1 MASYNSKLL
10 VYQRVSVKKMPC
22 WSCWKASMRKASIT
36 PWYPQVDRYPQWTW
50 HSWHLRAIYI
60 CIIIYIYICIY
71 MYIYICIIIY
81 IHHMFSSINP
91 YIFSQN
97 KTTMITM
104 YSTYSTTVPPFW
116 NHPWSPWMLPTINIW
131 RCWLYPSN
139 VPISFNIHWITL
151 SGWWLSHPSEKYE
164 SQLGWW
170 HSQYMEK

>member
-1 MASYNSKLL
+1 MLEGLHAESLHYPMVPAGWSLSPMNMAFMAFESYLYMYN
-10 VYQRVSVKKMPC
+10 Y
-22 WSCWKASMRKASIT
+22 
-36 PWYPQVDRYPQWTW
+36 
-50 HSWHLRAIYI
+50 
-60 CIIIYIYICIY
+60 IYIYVYIY
-71 MYIYICIIIY
+71 MYNYIY